1 MEIKTSAK
9 QLFFLLIIALTYIS
23 CKKDEGD
30 STIGERPIIEAYLV
44 NGKAVSLK
52 VYEQKGLLD
61 TASYGAAI
69 TELEVTFNNGI
80 KTITLNE
87 TATGVYTSAATDL
100 IVPGNTCSFKFSY
113 NGKTISGETTVPD
126 KPVSFAASSLE
137 QGVPNPDPDSS
148 STTFTAVNFTWNN
161 INKGYYLMVFR
172 NQDKT
177 PNRIGSGFGR
187 RNAYEDREEYLG
199 QVSAFKTQ
207 RMTFQ
212 FSGYYDVY
220 LYHIN
225 QEYNNILNSSSNSSL
240 NLTNPPTNI
249 KNGLGIFTAMTCDSL
264 LLHVYEQ

>member
-1 MEIKTSAK
+1 MEIKTTAK
-9 QLFFLLIIALTYIS
+9 QLLFLLIVTLTYVA

-30 STIGERPIIEAYLV
+30 STIAGRPIIEAYLI
-44 NGKAVSLK
+44 NDKAVSLK

-69 TELEVTFNNGI
+69 TGLNITFSNGA

-87 TATGVYTSAATDL
+87 TANGVYTSTATDL
-100 IVPGNTCSFKFSY
+100 VVPGNSCSFNFNY
-113 NGKTISGETTVPD
+113 NGKVISGETTVPA
-126 KPVSFAASSLE
+126 KPVAFASSSSE

-148 STTFTAVNFTWNN
+148 STAFTAVNFTWNN
-161 INKGYYLMVFR
+161 SNKGYYLMVFR
-172 NQDKT
+172 NQDDT

-199 QVSAFKTQ
+199 QVSAYKTQ

-225 QEYNNILNSSSNSSL
+225 PEYNNILNSSSNSSL

-249 KNGLGIFTAMTCDSL
+249 KNGLGIFTAMACDSL

>member
-1 MEIKTSAK
+1 MEIKTTLK
-9 QLFFLLIIALTYIS
+9 RLLFIITIALTYLA
-23 CKKDEGD
+23 CKKDDGD
-30 STIGERPIIEAYLV
+30 STIADRPVVQAYLS
-44 NGKAVSLK
+44 NGKAVTIK

-61 TASYGAAI
+61 TTSYGP
-69 TELEVTFNNGI
+69 TVSGLVVTFNNGT
-80 KTITLNE
+80 KTIILNE
-87 TATGVYTSAATDL
+87 TTPGIYSSAATDL
-100 IVPGNTCSFKFSY
+100 IIPGNTCSFNFNY
-113 NGKTISGETTVPD
+113 NGKIVSGETTVPGM
-126 KPVSFAASSLE
+126 PVAFASSSSE

-148 STTFTAVNFTWNN
+148 STTFTAVNFTWDNS
-161 INKGYYLMVFR
+161 NKGNYLMVFR
-172 NQDKT
+172 NQDDT

-199 QVSAFKTQ
+199 QASTFKTQ

-225 QEYNNILNSSSNSSL
+225 PEYNNILNSSSNSSL
-240 NLTNPPTNI
+240 NLTNPPSNI